1 MKMRVVYPV
10 LAVWILST
18 AQAFPHGK
26 EEAPPADS
34 SGAKAGAAEEK
45 DSSGKGPLERAGA
58 ELDKAL
64 GKTAEAINNAALEFR
79 VKNHLHNHN
88 GLPWRE
94 LVVTANKGEVTVE
107 GEVASEEVAAKVI
120 DTVKAT
126 DGVTAVVNKLKVK
139 STSVNL

>member
-1 MKMRVVYPV
+1 MKTRVVFLV
-10 LAVWILST
+10 LAAWMLST

-34 SGAKAGAAEEK
+34 PPPKADAAEGK
-45 DSSGKGPLERAGA
+45 DTTGKGPLERAGA

-64 GKTAEAINNAALEFR
+64 GRTAEAINNAAVEFR
-79 VKNHLHNHN
+79 VKNHLHNHS

-94 LVVTANKGEVTVE
+94 LVITAKNGEVTVE
-107 GEVASEEVAAKVI
+107 GEVASDEIAVKVI

-126 DGVTAVVNKLKVK
+126 NGVTSVVNKLKVK
-139 STSVNL
+139 SNSVNL